1 MNTFCNFTRELLEEG
16 LIMKKFLL
24 LFIGM
29 YCIGVFISKAQSQ
42 PVTGHVKQ
50 INEGIPLPG
59 VSVVVKG
66 TTLGTV
72 TNENGD
78 YMINVPST
86 TAQLQFSF
94 MGMKTVMVPVN
105 DSVVNAVLEPDYIGV
120 DEVVVLGY
128 ITKGKNEITG
138 STVQIDGEVINKIP
152 VASVDQALQGKI
164 AGLTVSTTSGTPG
177 SVQDIRI
184 RGVNSITA
192 GNAPLIVVDGVPV
205 INENFSYLPILTSL
219 SALAAINKN
228 DIQSITVLKDASAT
242 SAYGARGSNG
252 VIVITTKK
260 GRPGKIRFNANA
272 TVGFQHNAVPGL
284 KPLTGEHRAELL
296 QEAAYNSFGQL
307 YGFSR
312 DQAAGFLKNLTPA
325 LENWDGVDGNWSEAL
340 KNKNAPLQSYSVSA
354 NGGDEVSSF
363 YASLGYDNMETTII
377 GGDFKRFTS
386 QLNYNRKFSEKVDFS
401 VNANVSNIRQTVFIE
416 QGAYLGNPQ
425 FTKYFMSPWEKPFLD
440 DGVTPNTD
448 LGTSVINTIYTIQN
462 DLSENE
468 LTRGM
473 VNSFVSWNILD
484 NLRFKTLYAADFNI
498 VAYHYYQNRV
508 HGDSKDIGGSS
519 QQSVIRNMNWVSQN
533 SLDYL
538 WSKNQNNLAVKLL
551 MEYQQNNNNYL
562 YGYGEKFAADGLYYL
577 SSASANYDASS
588 GFFDW
593 KNLSYLGMINYN
605 YAEKYVAD
613 FTFRREG
620 SSKFAPGLRFGNFW
634 SAGAAWNMKQEAFLA
649 NATSID
655 MIRLRG
661 SYGLSG
667 NSAIGINQYQ
677 SLLFYDANYNKQ
689 GAVYPGQFGNNHLSW
704 EKNRNLDA
712 GIDYAI
718 FNGRINGSLA
728 WFHKKTF
735 DLLQEVPLS
744 RTTGH
749 SSRLMNVGV
758 MKNKG
763 FEWIVNTDI
772 VRSSDLNF
780 IVSVNL
786 STVNNKVTELAKDS
800 EDNDINIETDYQ
812 KVAAGHPVFGWYM
825 RKWAGVNPDN
835 GNAQWYI
842 NGKDG
847 DVTSNYY
854 AAQKNWQGGSGMPT
868 FTSGLMTHI
877 DYKGVFLDVNLYY
890 AAGHKVFEDLS
901 FYTHHS
907 GIYTLTL
914 FNGVE
919 PMMDRWQQ
927 PGDITDVPKV
937 VYNINDDSQ
946 TSTRFL
952 YDGDYARVKDLVLG
966 YSIPKKWLHSAGFDL
981 VTVSVRGTNLF
992 TWVKDEKLKYDPE
1005 VKASGF
1011 TQITTPPVKSIVFGV
1026 NVNF

>member
-1 MNTFCNFTRELLEEG
+1 
-16 LIMKKFLL
+16 MKRILL
-24 LFIGM
+24 LAVFLPV
-29 YCIGVFISKAQSQ
+29 IGVFITNAQKLT
-42 PVTGHVKQ
+42 VTGHVEQ
-50 INEGIPLPG
+50 ATNGASIPG

-66 TTLGTV
+66 TTLGTI
-72 TNENGD
+72 TDENGNYKID
-78 YMINVPST
+78 IPIN
-86 TAQLQFSF
+86 AIQLQFSF
-94 MGMKTVMVPVN
+94 IGMKTVTLPIN
-105 DSVVNAVLEPDYIGV
+105 GSVVNAVLEPDYFGV

-128 ITKGKNEITG
+128 TSKGKNEITG
-138 STVQIDGEVINKIP
+138 STVQVDGDKIDNIP
-152 VASVDQALQGKI
+152 VASVDQALQGKV

-219 SALAAINKN
+219 SALATINRN

-260 GRPGKIRFNANA
+260 GRPGKTRFNANA
-272 TVGFQHNAVPGL
+272 TLGFQNNAVPGL
-284 KPLTGEHRAELL
+284 KPLTGEQRAKLL

-307 YGFSR
+307 YGFSK
-312 DQAAGFLKNLTPA
+312 DEAAGFLKNITPV
-325 LENWDGVDGNWSEAL
+325 LDNWDGVDGNWREAL
-340 KNKNAPLQSYSVSA
+340 QNKNAALQSYSISA
-354 NGGDEVSSF
+354 NGGDENSSF
-363 YASLGYDNMETTII
+363 YASLGYDNMETTVI
-377 GGDFKRFTS
+377 GGDFKRITS
-386 QLNYNRKFSEKVDFS
+386 NLNYNRKFSEKVDFS
-401 VNANVSNIRQTVFIE
+401 VNAYVSNIHQTVFIE

-440 DGVTPNTD
+440 DGVTPNTN
-448 LGTSVINTIYTIQN
+448 LSTSVINTIYTIQN
-462 DLSENE
+462 DLSENN

-473 VNSFVSWNILD
+473 VNSFLSWDILD
-484 NLRFKTLYAADFNI
+484 NLRFKTLYAADFNMA
-498 VAYHYYQNRV
+498 AYHYYQNRLY
-508 HGDSKDIGGSS
+508 GDSKDIGGSD
-519 QQSVIRNMNWVSQN
+519 QQSVTRNMNWISQN

-538 WSKNQNNLAVKLL
+538 WNKNENNLAVKLL

-588 GFFDW
+588 GFTDW

-634 SAGAAWNMKQEAFLA
+634 SVGAAWNMKQEAFLA
-649 NATSID
+649 NATAID
-655 MIRLRG
+655 MLRLRG

-677 SLLFYDANYNKQ
+677 SLLYYDANYNNQ
-689 GAVYPGQFGNNHLSW
+689 GGFYPGQFGNNRLSW
-704 EKNRNLDA
+704 EKNRNLDV
-712 GIDYAI
+712 GVDYAV

-728 WFHKKTF
+728 YFHKKTF

-749 SSRLMNVGV
+749 SSRLMNVGA

-763 FEWIVNTDI
+763 VEIVLNTDI
-772 VRSSDLNF
+772 VRSSDFNF
-780 IVSVNL
+780 NVSFNAA
-786 STVNNKVTELAKDS
+786 TVKNEVTELAKDS
-800 EDNDINIETDYQ
+800 EGNDINIETDYQ
-812 KVAAGHPVFGWYM
+812 KVAVGHPVFGWYM

-847 DVTSNYY
+847 EVTSNYY
-854 AAQKNWQGGSGMPT
+854 EAQKSWQGGSGMPT
-868 FTSGLMTHI
+868 FTSGLMTHV
-877 DYKGVFLDVNLYY
+877 DYKGIFLDVNLYY
-890 AAGHKVFEDLS
+890 SGGNKVFEDLS

-919 PMMDRWQQ
+919 PMMDRWQE

-937 VYNINDDSQ
+937 VYNINDDSR

-952 YDGDYARVKDLVLG
+952 YNGDYARVKDLVLG
-966 YSIPKKWLHSAGFDL
+966 YSIPEAWTRSVGFKK

-992 TWVKDEKLKYDPE
+992 TWVKDKKLKYDPE
-1005 VKASGF
+1005 VKASGL
-1011 TQITTPPVKSIVFGV
+1011 TQITTPPVKSVVFGV